1 MPLNTLNTGAISFK
15 KLVGKAH
22 TQQGFAFTE
31 ESIAS
36 TVSSSISSV
45 FADRINPIPA
55 TSGLTALYAT
65 DGTVQKIR
73 FEVEIIPDTLI
84 GTNRSQGYRLKLP
97 SVINGWN
104 ANGALYPTF
113 SAGTKVHTSLGKLQI
128 VPSLYGRTKSDGS
141 NEYDPI
147 LYQTNGSTVI
157 AKFDPINWIIDS
169 YNGIL
174 FVQDPPAGYDV
185 SASRPGFVD
194 AYLFVGDYLDQKL
207 VSGLTGTSVEW
218 SDILNKP
225 LTFPPSAHVH
235 PISGVTGLQ
244 GALDN
249 KISISEKG
257 VAGGVTPLDI
267 NNLVPLIHIPS
278 IFKEVYVV
286 PTIAART
293 ARFVASGITGTT
305 AVTSFEGLRVYVL
318 DCTGAPELPTGTT
331 GACESIDTTG
341 FLNWSAITSSQTIDL
356 DWTNIANKPP
366 LVNRILN
373 GGGLNIIPFS
383 GTGYTTISIDVDNVY
398 IETQVPSGNVSI
410 IEQSIDPSRLKFQG
424 GNTGTTGQYIIRGTG
439 NTFSVGN
446 LPLTGVSTVSTS
458 SGVTNI
464 GTSQNPILIAQVDA
478 GDNTIEATAFGLRV
492 KNSSIGSNK
501 INFGSAPF
509 QFNADNLLLNSGTT
523 FSGSSTDVGTAI
535 EELQGMINQNY
546 VLTITGATNIG
557 TGQGHVYVTGSTGQT
572 LQFKKIKQGNKIS
585 VTQTGTDITIAVTGI
600 SATTGTTTIGPA
612 EDGTYTD
619 GLFIDFVPT
628 TPIGTA
634 VDRFNEVLKA
644 LAPPPAPDLSQAT
657 GSGTFVAGKLSF
669 GSSKVI
675 AGFTNVGTNAGNAA
689 VDINGNYAISGTR
702 LGLTATPITG
712 VLNSS
717 VVGGGG
723 GIPYANT
730 AFGDGHLGKLIMYK
744 NGLVHSTL
752 ILSGTT
758 GATSNSR
765 MAVTAVQPVKFPS
778 GQPLAVFTYRTGTFS
793 IPVSAMTN
801 GYNYI
806 RIVHSGATFS
816 RQTNFT
822 EWVYDPDA
830 STIALIAPSGLT
842 NLTLGGSKF
851 ISGVNYHTSGSVKYQ
866 GTFSN
871 VYKNVFSNS
880 ATAID
885 FHTRENL
892 AAMTL
897 MDVTG
902 AGIVPRLASA
912 LQTLPD
918 LDIAASNPQN
928 TNITVLGT
936 LPINVSLLLGNVGT
950 LGRVRSSVAVLHP
963 FAAQGFS
970 GAQSTLTGFLFNT
983 VNQVTNLNNETFD
996 GEVDRLEARDYS
1008 VLTYAN
1014 VDGGTYAWS
1023 PTQNLISG
1031 NAQHNTGLLVFNGE
1045 LLYPNAAY
1053 LTSTYGITTGNFG
1066 AVTNAPV
1073 GNPNYT
1079 AAAGGRSHYRK
1090 FKSANGSTQSTL
1102 TFTIAHTGVL
1112 ADFLTNGGTGG
1123 VPASNQ
1129 IKFEFL
1135 IMRSGGAIH
1144 GWANPFAPS
1153 GNPEGI
1159 ANTSSSHSAGVTTVS
1174 CTLATTPRVAINDI
1188 VVVRILTSSVYSN
1201 RISNEAIT
1209 NI

>member
-1 MPLNTLNTGAISFK
+1 MALNTLNTDAISFK
-15 KLVGKAH
+15 RLVGKAH

-36 TVSSSISSV
+36 TVSSNISSII
-45 FADRINPIPA
+45 AERINPIPA

-104 ANGALYPTF
+104 ANGALYPEF
-113 SAGTKVHTSLGKLQI
+113 SASTKLHTALGKLQI
-128 VPSLYGRTKSDGS
+128 VPPLYGKVKPDGS
-141 NEYDPI
+141 NEYDAV

-157 AKFDPINWIIDS
+157 PKFDPINWIIDY

-174 FVQDPPAGYDV
+174 FVQDPPAGYDI
-185 SASRPGFVD
+185 SALRPGFVD
-194 AYLFVGDYLDQKL
+194 AYLYVGDYLDQKL
-207 VSGLTGTSVEW
+207 ASGLTGTSVEW
-218 SDILNKP
+218 TDILNKP

-249 KISISEKG
+249 KIDISEKG
-257 VAGGVTPLDI
+257 VPNGVAPLNA
-267 NNLVPLIHIPS
+267 NNLVPLIHIPA
-278 IFKEVYVV
+278 IFKEVFVV
-286 PTIAART
+286 PDIATRT
-293 ARFVASGITGTT
+293 AKFYASGGTGTT
-305 AVTSFEGLRVYVL
+305 AQTESFQGLRVYVL
-318 DCTGAPELPTGTT
+318 DCTGAPELPSGTT
-331 GACESIDTTG
+331 GSCESIDTTG
-341 FLNWSAITSSQTIDL
+341 FLNWSAITSSQSINL
-356 DWTNIANKPP
+356 DWTNIAGKPP

-373 GGGLNIIPFS
+373 GGGLSILPVS

-398 IETQVPSGNVSI
+398 IETQVPSGNLSI

-424 GNTGTTGQYIIRGTG
+424 GNTGTTGQYIVRGTG
-439 NTFSVGN
+439 NTFSVVN
-446 LPLTGVSTVSTS
+446 LPLTGVSTLTTS

-464 GTSQNPILIAQVDA
+464 GTSQDPILIAQVDA
-478 GDNTIEATAFGLRV
+478 GDSTIEATGFGLRV
-492 KNSSIGSNK
+492 KNSSIGNNK
-501 INFGSAPF
+501 LNFGSAPF
-509 QFNADNLLLNSGTT
+509 QFNADHLLLNTGTT
-523 FSGSSTDVGTAI
+523 FSGSSTDVGGAI
-535 EELQGMINQNY
+535 EELQGLIDQNY
-546 VLTITGATNIG
+546 VLTITGGTNVG
-557 TGQGHVYVTGSTGQT
+557 VTGGTIFVGVSGNT
-572 LQFKKIKQGNKIS
+572 LQFKGIKQGNKIS
-585 VTQTGTDITIAVTGI
+585 VTQDGTDITIAVTGI
-600 SATTGTTTIGPA
+600 TASTGTTTIGPA
-612 EDGTYTD
+612 EDGSYTD

-644 LAPPPAPDLSQAT
+644 LAPSPAPNLTGST

-675 AGFTNVGTNAGNAA
+675 AGYTNVGTNAGNAA
-689 VDINGNYAISGTR
+689 VDINGNYPITGTR
-702 LGLTATPITG
+702 LGITLSPITG

-723 GIPYANT
+723 GIPYNNT

-744 NGLVHSTL
+744 NGLVHSQL

-758 GATSNSR
+758 AATSNSR
-765 MAVTAVQPVKFPS
+765 MSVSAVQPVKFAN
-778 GQPLAVFTYRTGTFS
+778 GQPLNVFTYRTGTFS

-806 RIVHSGATFS
+806 RIVHTGATFS
-816 RQTNFT
+816 RQTNFI
-822 EWVYDPDA
+822 EWVYDPDT
-830 STIALIAPSGLT
+830 SVIGLIAPSGLT
-842 NLTLGGSKF
+842 SLTLGGSKF
-851 ISGVNYHTSGSVKYQ
+851 ISGVNYHTSGTVAYQ
-866 GTFSN
+866 ATFSN
-871 VYKNVFSNS
+871 VYKNIFSNS
-880 ATAID
+880 STAID

-892 AAMTL
+892 GAMTL

-902 AGIVPRLASA
+902 AGIVDRLASA

-918 LDIAASNPQN
+918 LDLAALNPQN
-928 TNITVLGT
+928 DNITVLGT
-936 LPINVSLLLGNVGT
+936 MPINASLLLGNVGS
-950 LGRVRSSVAVLHP
+950 LGRIRSSVSVGHP
-963 FAAQGFS
+963 YVAQGFS
-970 GAQSTLTGFLFNT
+970 GGQSTLTGFLFNT
-983 VNQVTNLNNETFD
+983 VNQPSVLNNENFD
-996 GEVDRLEARDYS
+996 GEVNRLEARDYS
-1008 VLTYAN
+1008 VLTYAS
-1014 VDGGTYAWS
+1014 VDGGSYAWTS
-1023 PTQNLISG
+1023 SQNLISG

-1053 LTSTYGITTGNFG
+1053 LTTQYGITTGNFG

-1079 AAAGGRSHYRK
+1079 AASGIRSHYRK
-1090 FKSANGSTQSTL
+1090 YKSAAGATQSTL

-1112 ADFLTNGGTGG
+1112 ADFLTAGGTGG
-1123 VPASNQ
+1123 TPAGNQ
-1129 IKFEFL
+1129 IKVEFL

-1144 GWANPFAPS
+1144 GWANPFAAS

-1159 ANTSSSHSAGVTTVS
+1159 ANTSSSHSLGVTTVS
-1174 CTLATTPRVAINDI
+1174 CTLATTPRVALGDI
-1188 VVVRILTSSVYSN
+1188 VIVRMFTSSGYTN
-1201 RISNEAIT
+1201 RISNAAIT